1 MDSPDTLNLSVRPR
15 CSKCDRLAVTFDP
28 DETPLC
34 ARHATIFMTVD
45 KATDQPDD
53 SPSS

>member
-28 DETPLC
+28 DEIPLC

-45 KATDQPDD
+45 KPEAQPDGE
-53 SPSS
+53 PST